1 MQFDCRYI
9 APYYLLTFLGFGV
22 NHSMAISGTVKW
34 LNDRLG
40 YGFLQRDDGD
50 DVFFHYSVLERDE
63 SLEEGEDVEF
73 EITDGPK
80 GPMATAVSK
89 L

>member
-1 MQFDCRYI
+1 
-9 APYYLLTFLGFGV
+9 
-22 NHSMAISGTVKW
+22 MAISGNVKW
-34 LNDRLG
+34 FNDRLG

-50 DVFFHYSVLERDE
+50 DVFFHYSVLERDQ
-63 SLEEGEDVEF
+63 SIEEGEDVEF

>member
-1 MQFDCRYI
+1 MQFDFGYI
-9 APYYLLTFLGFGV
+9 PPYYLLTFLGFGV

-34 LNDRLG
+34 FNDRLG

-50 DVFFHYSVLERDE
+50 DVFFHYSVLERGE